1 MRRLRVRGE
10 FTGKRRAELTSI
22 APSSLMR
29 TLRMPHQKLYPSQMS
44 EKVAAPTENKRIH
57 DEPLHDAYAEFMKT
71 GWADSHLTGITAA
84 PAVSWCVPRRKAL
97 SAAFP
102 GIRLVIPAGNFKVR
116 SNDSDYTYRPHTAF
130 AYYAG
135 VQGVEATADS
145 VLVMEPTDS
154 GHLSLLFIHPRSTRD
169 TDAFFRDARYGEL
182 WVGRRFTLDEAQMR
196 YEIET
201 RHLETLASFLEEK
214 SETLLI
220 RGEDSSLD
228 PKIAVHD
235 REAEFLG
242 FVSAARLIK
251 DQFEINEIQAACD
264 STARGFSDLVRAI
277 PAAVETDR
285 GERVIESAFFG
296 RARIEGNSVGY
307 ETIIA
312 AGAHACIL
320 HWVRND
326 GDLRPGELILV
337 DAGVERDSY
346 YTADVTRTLPI
357 SGKFSPAQRSLYM
370 LVYEAQKA
378 GFAAVKPGAD
388 WTSVNL
394 AAQKVLA
401 QGLIDMGVLTISA
414 EESIR
419 PEVGLHRRWTLHG
432 VSHMLGMD
440 VHDCSQA
447 RKDQY
452 TEGTL
457 KVGMVL
463 TVEPGLYIQP
473 DDELFA
479 PEFRGIGIRIED
491 DVVVTEDGC
500 RILSNGLPRHPDEIE
515 SWMGSLLD

>member
-1 MRRLRVRGE
+1 MNEKAMAEVESKRV
-10 FTGKRRAELTSI
+10 
-22 APSSLMR
+22 
-29 TLRMPHQKLYPSQMS
+29 
-44 EKVAAPTENKRIH
+44 H
-57 DEPLHDAYAEFMKT
+57 DEPVQDAYADFMKT
-71 GWADSHLTGITAA
+71 GWAESNLSGMSVA
-84 PAVSWCVPRRKAL
+84 PAVPWCVPRREAL

-116 SNDSDYTYRPHTAF
+116 SNDSDYAYRPHSAF
-130 AYYAG
+130 AYYTG

-145 VLVMEPTDS
+145 VLLMEPTES
-154 GHLSLLFIHPRSTRD
+154 GHSPILFIHPRSTRD

-182 WVGRRFTLDEAQMR
+182 WVGRRFTLDEAQLR

-201 RHLETLASFLEEK
+201 RHLETLPALLKKK
-214 SETLLI
+214 SRTLPTLVI

-228 PKIAVHD
+228 AKIAKN
-235 REAEFLG
+235 EGEEEFLA
-242 FVSAARLIK
+242 FVSAARLVK
-251 DQFEINEIQAACD
+251 DKFEIDEMQAACD

-277 PAAVETDR
+277 PAAVQTPR
-285 GERVIESAFFG
+285 GERVIEAAFFG
-296 RARIEGNSVGY
+296 RARIEGNDIGY
-307 ETIIA
+307 NTIAA
-312 AGAHACIL
+312 AGAHACVL
-320 HWVRND
+320 HWIRND

-337 DAGVERDSY
+337 DAGVERETY

-378 GFAAVKPGAD
+378 GFDAVKPGAD
-388 WTSVNL
+388 WSSINL

-414 EESIR
+414 EESLR
-419 PEVGLHRRWTLHG
+419 PEIGLHRRWTLHG

-440 VHDCSQA
+440 VHDCAQA

-457 KVGMVL
+457 QVGMVL

-515 SWMGSLLD
+515 RWMSALME